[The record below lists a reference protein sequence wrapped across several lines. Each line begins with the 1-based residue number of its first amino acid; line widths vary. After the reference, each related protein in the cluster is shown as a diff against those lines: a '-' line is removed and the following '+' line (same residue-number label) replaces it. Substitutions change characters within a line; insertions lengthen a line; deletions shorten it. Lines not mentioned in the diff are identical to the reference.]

1 MMTQL
6 YFELQRHA
14 KSTCHCYCFLHKKL
28 KRAEIKFQMETKD
41 KNPIKII
48 FKIKIQNLGD
58 WTHFDPVVH

>member
-1 MMTQL
+1 M
-6 YFELQRHA
+6 
-14 KSTCHCYCFLHKKL
+14 
-28 KRAEIKFQMETKD
+28 KFQMASKD